1 MKYLLSITLLLVFS
15 LSAFSQINQ
24 STSIQQEYIIDNI
37 DVSGESTLPKA
48 SIVAWSGLY
57 VGGVFKWPG
66 DQAASAIKKLWEIG
80 YFEDVEILYTNI
92 DGNRI
97 NLLIV
102 VKERPRLGTYVFS
115 GVGKTDKK
123 DLREK
128 INLQKDKPVTD
139 NLLLNTKNLIIKH
152 YAEKGRANAKVEIKQ
167 SIDSAKANVVNL
179 TIIVD
184 KGEKVKIQDI
194 NFHGNLALSDAKLRS
209 TMKETKRYRWWNVF
223 KDGTFSETDY
233 HTELAEIINKYNT
246 KGFRDARIVADT
258 VKKFNEKRLII
269 DVHIEEGKKF
279 YFRNI
284 TWTGNSKYTT
294 EELNRI
300 LSIKKG
306 DVYNMQNLNAKLT
319 MDPNGQDISSL
330 YLDDGYLFFNIQPKE
345 VKIEN
350 DSVDVELR
358 IYEGK
363 QARINKVTLIGNT
376 KTSDFVVMREI
387 RTKPGQLF
395 RRSDIIRS
403 QRELSQLKYFNAQ
416 KMSVNPKPNPADGT
430 VDIEYIV
437 EEQPSD
443 QVELSAGYGANRLI
457 GTLGLSFNNFST
469 KRFSDPKSWS
479 PLPSGD
485 GQTLSIRAQSTG
497 TYYSGV
503 NLSFIE
509 PWLGGKKP
517 NSLSVSGS
525 WTKYSSTNSD
535 NGLPGHMQVAT
546 AAIGFGQRLK
556 KPDDFFTL
564 QTSLTYQL
572 YNIDNFSGFGSLANG
587 LSNSLFIKFVLSRNS
602 VDQPIYP
609 RSGSNITLT
618 VQGTPPWN
626 AIITNFLPDIDPAK
640 FNWIE
645 YNKVKVQA
653 EWYNKIVD
661 NLVLYTKMNFGILG
675 RYDQN
680 LDYSPFERFYLGG
693 SGLANFNVD
702 GREIISLRG
711 STGTYNQ
718 ENITPV
724 NGGVAAVKYTMEL
737 RYPISLNPSATIFGL
752 AFAEGGRAWSNVSMM
767 SPFESRK
774 AAGVGV
780 RIFMP
785 MFGLLGLDMGY
796 GFDAIKPG
804 WQTTFMIGGN
814 FSGW

>member
-1 MKYLLSITLLLVFS
+1 MKYLISIFLLFIS
-15 LSAFSQINQ
+15 LSGFSQINTQ
-24 STSIQQEYIIDNI
+24 ADIQQEYIIDNI
-37 DVSGESTLPKA
+37 DVSGEVTFPKS
-48 SIVAWSGLY
+48 SIVSWSGLY
-57 VGGVFKWPG
+57 VGNVFKWPG
-66 DQAASAIKKLWEIG
+66 DQAASAIKKLWDLG
-80 YFEDVEILYTNI
+80 YFEDIQILYTNI

-102 VKERPRLGTYVFS
+102 VKERPRLVSYTFS
-115 GVGKTDKK
+115 GVSKTDKK

-128 INLQKDKPVTD
+128 INLQKDKPITE
-139 NLLLNTKNLIIKH
+139 NLLRNTKNLIIKH
-152 YAEKGRANAKVEIKQ
+152 YVDKGRANVKVDIQEKA
-167 SIDSAKANVVNL
+167 DSADASKVTL
-179 TIIVD
+179 KIIVN

-194 NFHGNLALSDAKLRS
+194 NFHGNTALSDAKLRGA
-209 TMKETKRYRWWNVF
+209 MKETKRYRWWNVF
-223 KDGTFSETDY
+223 KDGAFSESDY
-233 HTELAEIINKYNT
+233 NSELAQIVTKYNA

-258 VKKFNEKRLII
+258 VKKLNAKRLVIE
-269 DVHIEEGKKF
+269 VYIEEGKKF

-284 TWTGNSKYTT
+284 TWVGNTKYTT
-294 EELNRI
+294 EDLNR
-300 LSIKKG
+300 LLAIKKG
-306 DVYNMQNLNAKLT
+306 DVYNMENLNSKLT

-345 VKIEN
+345 IKIEN
-350 DSVDVELR
+350 DSVDVEMR

-443 QVELSAGYGANRLI
+443 QVELSAGYGAGRLI

-469 KRFSDPKSWS
+469 KRFRDPKAWS

-497 TYYSGV
+497 SYYQGY

-517 NSLSVSGS
+517 NSLSFSLAHTRYSTLDGSGS
-525 WTKYSSTNSD
+525 ST
-535 NGLPGHMQVAT
+535 GHQFVSTAT
-546 AAIGFGQRLK
+546 VGFGKRLK
-556 KPDDFFTL
+556 WPDDFFTL
-564 QTSLTYQL
+564 QTSLTYQYYDVL
-572 YNIDNFSGFGSLANG
+572 NFANLNANG
-587 LSNSLFIKFVLSRNS
+587 FLNSFNGKVVLSRNS

-618 VQGTPPWN
+618 LQVTPPWN
-626 AIITNFLPDIDPAK
+626 YLVKEFTPGVDPAK

-645 YNKVKVQA
+645 YNKFKIQA
-653 EWYNKIVD
+653 EWYNKIFD
-661 NLVLYTKMNFGILG
+661 NLVLYTKVNFGILG
-675 RYDQN
+675 RYN
-680 LDYSPFERFYLGG
+680 TSLAYSPFERFYLGG

-711 STGTYNQ
+711 SKGEYAN
-718 ENITPV
+718 ENITPAL
-724 NGGVAAVKYTMEL
+724 GGVAAVKYTMEL
-737 RYPISLNPSATIFGL
+737 RYPISLNPSATIFAL
-752 AFAEGGRAWSNVSMM
+752 AFAEGGRAWSEVSRF
-767 SPFESRK
+767 SPFEARK
-774 AAGVGV
+774 SAGVGV

-785 MFGLLGLDMGY
+785 MFGLLGLDLGY
-796 GFDAIKPG
+796 GFDAVVPS